1 MIVHG
6 CTGIKNYTNYT
17 TQAKPKKDSISQT
30 RTASIADKTSFSALK
45 MPIIYKGRFDPTK
58 SASAYELY
66 KSFLSAYATNS
77 LFKNYEVKA
86 TFFTDWLKEHP
97 NYPFKK
103 SKDYFASICTMLLEA
118 KKLPQDN
125 SMQSKLKFKM
135 EQPKYYYIG
144 MYGDDS
150 LTGAEENLAYFLQKF
165 TYMDILCNLED
176 KPRLAMLEPL
186 EKRFFEE

>member
-6 CTGIKNYTNYT
+6 CTGIKNYTNY
-17 TQAKPKKDSISQT
+17 ANVKMNKDIKRTNSIQKTDS
-30 RTASIADKTSFSALK
+30 TSFSALK
-45 MPIIYKGRFDPTK
+45 TPVICKGRFDPNK
-58 SASAYELY
+58 SASSYELY

-103 SKDYFASICTMLLEA
+103 SQDYFASICTMLLEA

-135 EQPKYYYIG
+135 EQPKFYYIG

-150 LTGAEENLAYFLQKF
+150 LTGAEENLSYFLQKF
-165 TYMDILCNLED
+165 TYMDILCNLEE